1 MRRTQWM
8 VLPMLL
14 CVCLPI
20 QAAPPA
26 ISFDGRILSL
36 SAENQSVGQLLS
48 VIQKSTGL
56 RFEAPGELQSMRLP
70 LVEITKVSVREALLR
85 LLEGTNYDY
94 ILVAVPG
101 DPDRIQTLL
110 IPGKSTKIAAT
121 SAGALR
127 GQPTHAAV
135 EDVFGGGGDPS
146 LDENPGIQPDP
157 VNNVQQPPQPGVNMP
172 PQGVTPVQPGVT
184 PVQPG
189 VTPVQPGVSPNGG
202 TVQPMPQQ
210 QTQPQNFQPFNP
222 YNQNGRRPF

>member
-14 CVCLPI
+14 CLCLRT
-20 QAAPPA
+20 QGAAPA

-70 LVEITKVSVREALLR
+70 LVEIKKVSVREALLR

-101 DPDRIQTLL
+101 DPDRIQKLL
-110 IPGKSTKIAAT
+110 VPGKSTKIAAT
-121 SAGALR
+121 SAGSLR
-127 GQPTHAAV
+127 GQPSHTAV
-135 EDVFGGGGDPS
+135 EDPFGGGGDPS
-146 LDENPGIQPDP
+146 LDENPGIQPEP
-157 VNNVQQPPQPGVNMP
+157 VNNVQQPQPQQPGVNMP
-172 PQGVTPVQPGVT
+172 PQGVTPVQPGV
-184 PVQPG
+184 P
-189 VTPVQPGVSPNGG
+189 PNGS
-202 TVQPMPQQ
+202 TVQPMPQQQQQ